1 MTTIMQ
7 NDSGI
12 SRLYT
17 FLANVKNFPTPLQF
31 AAITAGISEEE
42 VRHALERTPLAV
54 VGDQIMPRDEL
65 ERLGQMSAG
74 EAHFQYHMF
83 GLIVHCQD
91 GRPVY
96 QSVE

>member
-17 FLANVKNFPTPLQF
+17 FLAHVKSFPTPLPF

-42 VRHALERTPLAV
+42 VRHALERTPLTV
-54 VGDQIMPRDEL
+54 VGDQIVPKDEL
-65 ERLGQMSAG
+65 ERLGQMSVI
-74 EAHFQYHMF
+74 EADFQYHIL
-83 GLIVHCQD
+83 GVIVHCWD